1 MPKTRE
7 MLQELH
13 RQGVLFCVAT
23 GRPIDRR
30 ILAMAEKWGLGFEFD
45 FAIGMN
51 GGDLYNRETGVVE
64 HYYQLKK
71 ENVRTIIGTI
81 TDLELNA
88 IVYVNG
94 YDQIRA
100 LIWMSS

>member
-13 RQGVLFCVAT
+13 CQGVLFGVAT
-23 GRPIDRR
+23 GRPMDRR
-30 ILAMAEKWGLGFEFD
+30 ILAMAEKWGPDFEFD

-71 ENVRTIIGTI
+71 EDVRTIIGTI
-81 TDLELNA
+81 ADLELNA